1 MLSIGFSLFALIIL
15 LPLVACLTVVPWIVG
30 FAYIL
35 PDANRR
41 GQPGALW
48 ALLTLPLSWLAVL
61 VYLAVRAGT
70 PPRA

>member
-1 MLSIGFSLFALIIL
+1 MLSIGFSPVGLIIL
-15 LPLVACLTVVPWIVG
+15 LPVVACLTVVPWIVG
-30 FAYIL
+30 FAYMR

-41 GQPGALW
+41 GQPGTLW

-70 PPRA
+70 SPRA

>member
-1 MLSIGFSLFALIIL
+1 MPFGYHPAELIIL
-15 LPLVACLTVVPWIVG
+15 LFFACFTVVPWIVG

-41 GQPGALW
+41 GQPGALC

-61 VYLAVRAGT
+61 VYLVVRAGT
-70 PPRA
+70 SPRA